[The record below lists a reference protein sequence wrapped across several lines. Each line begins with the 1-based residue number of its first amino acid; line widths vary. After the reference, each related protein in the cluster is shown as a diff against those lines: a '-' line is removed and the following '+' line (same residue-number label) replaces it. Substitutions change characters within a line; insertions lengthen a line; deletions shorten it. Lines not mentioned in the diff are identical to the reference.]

1 MIRLV
6 IEDIEADVFQTE
18 SIVGEYAVANIA
30 DVSKRAGLRSISF
43 KLPKTANNKSIFE
56 SCEIPTS
63 ISDKPYKRL
72 KARLYVDGMDME
84 ILFTTLEN
92 VNEYYNVRLY
102 GANSDL
108 FANLKD
114 LKLAD
119 LDLSAYN
126 HHWSVDYLS
135 QTIVFGHPIQYA
147 VIDWNMDSP
156 NTAISNVATDVYM
169 GNMLPCVYENLLVE
183 KVFNEAG
190 YTLDNKLLLEPV
202 MQERSPII
210 PLGTRTLERDKKF
223 SRYIASF
230 DMAQFTPFGSLTAG
244 SVVVTNNLLS
254 QSERY
259 WVSGANANYA
269 NNTSAPFSYFK
280 IPEKAKLK
288 IRIKFEYKRNAGMA
302 NPIPFRFN
310 LVPNQ
315 IPIIGTST
323 IPTPHFVNLSATNS
337 WQSFDYTFDV
347 ECLEPSSS
355 GLLDPDAVGFGLWIQ
370 DLGTSFAS
378 NHVINQNGLIEIL
391 EAESIEDRT
400 EPFDIV
406 YTVGSNTELYN
417 IYDYITIANNL
428 PDFTQADFI
437 KEYLKK
443 YGSIISINERSK
455 VATIAPFRKIIDNI
469 GQAVDWSGK
478 VDFSEVP
485 KTEFT
490 LGYAQRNIFKY
501 KDDDDVVKPPL
512 TDYTLEINDSTLES
526 EKVVIESKYSATETV
541 TRLIGRKIPQI
552 KCFEDYLFEKTV
564 NPRCLYIAAETGTLN
579 YRKNLGNTTG
589 QYVMSGTNLI
599 PYCYFI
605 REAFPH
611 GLGFGDDLVDKFY
624 VYLFG
629 IIDKA
634 KKYELPIRLNTSDIS
649 TFDFLKPVYIK
660 ELDGYFYVN
669 KFKFEY
675 TSKKSSIVELI
686 KLF

>member
-72 KARLYVDGMDME
+72 KARLYVDGVDME
-84 ILFTTLEN
+84 MLFTTLEN

-169 GNMLPCVYENLLVE
+169 GAMLPCVYENFLVE

-190 YTLDNKLLLEPV
+190 YTLDNQLLLEPV

-223 SRYIASF
+223 SRYVGEFEIESGALTYSNV
-230 DMAQFTPFGSLTAG
+230 FGYYFKTLNI
-244 SVVVTNNLLS
+244 VS
-254 QSERY
+254 QSEVY
-259 WVSGANANYA
+259 WDSTNINRGAYYDGLQSMRTADRCY
-269 NNTSAPFSYFK
+269 Y
-280 IPEKAKLK
+280 K
-288 IRIKFEYKRNAGMA
+288 IRVKFEHKIGAGVSVKLIS
-302 NPIPFRFN
+302 IPDDDMSVTDAIAR
-310 LVPNQ
+310 
-315 IPIIGTST
+315 TK
-323 IPTPHFVNLSATNS
+323 
-337 WQSFDYTFDV
+337 FDY
-347 ECLEPSSS
+347 
-355 GLLDPDAVGFGLWIQ
+355 
-370 DLGTSFAS
+370 SFAS
-378 NHVINQNGLIEIL
+378 NSTWQQFDEIFDVPKTQGDLTNNYLLNNPFALYLMLIDYDDSNITSNIETRNFTLEIL
-391 EAESIEDRT
+391 EANDGVNAVGEK
-400 EPFDIV
+400 IV
-406 YTVGSNTELYN
+406 YNTNVGSAPDPRQNYAS
-417 IYDYITIANNL
+417 YITIANNL

-485 KTEFT
+485 KTEFS

-501 KDDDDVVKPPL
+501 KDDDDVVKPPF
-512 TDYTLEINDSTLES
+512 TDYTLEINDSTLEP

-589 QYVMSGTNLI
+589 QYVMNGTNLI

-660 ELDGYFYVN
+660 ELDGHFYVN

>member
-72 KARLYVDGMDME
+72 KARLYVDGVDME
-84 ILFTTLEN
+84 MLFTTLEN

-156 NTAISNVATDVYM
+156 NTAISNAATDVYM
-169 GNMLPCVYENLLVE
+169 GTMLPCVYENFLVQ

-190 YTLDNKLLLEPV
+190 YTLDNQLLLEPV

-210 PLGTRTLERDKKF
+210 PIAKPGNKYNYEKFLGKF
-223 SRYIASF
+223 YL
-230 DMAQFTPFGSLTAG
+230 TPIPTGAPGGL
-244 SVVVTNNLLS
+244 VYDVLS
-254 QSERY
+254 IVNQSEKY
-259 WVSGANANYA
+259 WIQGFSQNTQFGGYLTFDSPVKITYNLDINLWNTAALEIISIDVYVSRPSGLPVVL
-269 NNTSAPFSYFK
+269 NTYTISVPTTGYPPNAPFIFSVSNVT
-280 IPEKAKLK
+280 A
-288 IRIKFEYKRNAGMA
+288 
-302 NPIPFRFN
+302 
-310 LVPNQ
+310 
-315 IPIIGTST
+315 T
-323 IPTPHFVNLSATNS
+323 IPLNS
-337 WQSFDYTFDV
+337 SNNYSQFGFIVRSSSFSEVFNGLTDNVFEITKCEKYEQTGYTFEEDRESIYTNTTPNV
-347 ECLEPSSS
+347 YSYLQ
-355 GLLDPDAVGFGLWIQ
+355 V
-370 DLGTSFAS
+370 
-378 NHVINQNGLIEIL
+378 
-391 EAESIEDRT
+391 AES
-400 EPFDIV
+400 
-406 YTVGSNTELYN
+406 
-417 IYDYITIANNL
+417 L

-485 KTEFT
+485 KTEFS

-501 KDDDDVVKPPL
+501 KDDDDVVKPPF

-564 NPRCLYIAAETGTLN
+564 KPRCLYIAAETGTLN

-660 ELDGYFYVN
+660 ELDGHFYVN

-686 KLF
+686 KLL

>member
-72 KARLYVDGMDME
+72 KARLYVDGVDME
-84 ILFTTLEN
+84 MLFTTLEN

-169 GNMLPCVYENLLVE
+169 GAMLPCVYENFLVE
-183 KVFNEAG
+183 KIFNEAG

-210 PLGTRTLERDKKF
+210 PLGSKEIIRDKK
-223 SRYIASF
+223 SGKYIA
-230 DMAQFTPFGSLTAG
+230 QFSLDGIGTTFNAAHVSPSISIDSQPETLYTLAEQTSGSGLIFQDDVKVKVRGQIVARTTSPPSVISLYLEYSSNGSLGVYTITPPVIIGG
-244 SVVVTNNLLS
+244 SYVT
-254 QSERY
+254 
-259 WVSGANANYA
+259 YA
-269 NNTSAPFSYFK
+269 FDTEITITKGTSALLPISSEFRHLYF
-280 IPEKAKLK
+280 
-288 IRIKFEYKRNAGMA
+288 RIV
-302 NPIPFRFN
+302 NPDAPYN
-310 LVPNQ
+310 LQ
-315 IPIIGTST
+315 YD
-323 IPTPHFVNLSATNS
+323 FTNS
-337 WQSFDYTFDV
+337 FFDV
-347 ECLEPSSS
+347 YECEVIEP
-355 GLLDPDAVGFGLWIQ
+355 Q
-370 DLGTSFAS
+370 K
-378 NHVINQNGLIEIL
+378 IEYL
-391 EAESIEDRT
+391 
-400 EPFDIV
+400 
-406 YTVGSNTELYN
+406 N
-417 IYDYITIANNL
+417 IYGIYETGHRDYITIANNL

-512 TDYTLEINDSTLES
+512 TDYTLEINDSTLEP
-526 EKVVIESKYSATETV
+526 EKVIIESKYSATETV

-589 QYVMSGTNLI
+589 QYVMSGTNRI

-660 ELDGYFYVN
+660 EFDGYFYVN